1 MNTIQLNLDILELE
15 AKLRGVEEIV
25 KRIREQTVG
34 VDRDVEIEM
43 PYPDDAIEIAQDNQI
58 SLNFNLDP
66 NVNVGYTGEMDPFM
80 PSASDVEFP
89 DGWTITVSDE
99 ELAKLGVTMTDVKD
113 ENSEGNN

>member
-34 VDRDVEIEM
+34 VDYDVEKKSLKEHIEM
-43 PYPDDAIEIAQDNQI
+43 PYPDDVIEIAQDNQI

-80 PSASDVEFP
+80 PSA
-89 DGWTITVSDE
+89 
-99 ELAKLGVTMTDVKD
+99 AM
-113 ENSEGNN
+113 